1 MRENNIFVHAIAFN
15 QWNEWKVNWSA
26 LQRSIQLLFDF
37 SSSSVYFWSFSSPV
51 CVCVCVENVYLHFSS
66 FSSVIV
72 PFFGFSSDAIQINVL
87 ALLMMWNAPETHT
100 NHLSPS
106 EHESK
111 TGERLQQPWNIPS
124 SWQMTT
130 EYLDLLKSNSLMI
143 VPSLNL
149 QCFNIIQKPF
159 SIGIG
164 QTNR

>member
-1 MRENNIFVHAIAFN
+1 MKWMKGKLKCASAVNSIAF
-15 QWNEWKVNWSA
+15 
-26 LQRSIQLLFDF
+26 RFFFFFCLFLIF
-37 SSSSVYFWSFSSPV
+37 QFPCV